1 MSFSAL
7 DLDRAVPVL
16 LAEGL
21 LEVAAVVDGDFRLQA
36 ASRRHVSFRCE
47 RRLGSG
53 YLIKQADP
61 NLEDGPETL
70 ATEADFYALCNVEPR
85 LCELGRHLPRIHSWN
100 PEAQRL
106 ITELLADYR
115 TLWQSR
121 GSELDPAE
129 LEESVS
135 ALAAVLALLHRTFRD
150 PDLAANPRLAQ
161 LSVKAPSIL
170 ALPRPGIQL
179 LRHLSAGQRQLLGV
193 VQSEAWPSAS
203 LDRLR
208 REWRP
213 ETLIHGD
220 IRADNVLVPR
230 IAGVEPRLVLV
241 DWELVQW
248 GDPAWDL
255 AGALQDLLGFW
266 IRSLPG
272 TPGLSPEERAARA
285 ETPLPRVQPLFRALR
300 DAYRE
305 AAEISEAEVEALLS
319 RAVELSAA
327 RLLQTV
333 YEYGAGQ
340 DALPDSAVLALQ
352 IATNVLRDP
361 AGATVH
367 LYGLR

>member
-1 MSFSAL
+1 MSLPAL
-7 DLDRAVPVL
+7 DLDRAVPFL

-21 LEVAAVVDGDFRLQA
+21 LDVSALVDGDFRLLA
-36 ASRRHVSFRCE
+36 TARRHLSLRLE
-47 RRLGSG
+47 RRRGPG

-61 NLEDGPETL
+61 TLADGLDTL
-70 ATEADFYALCNVEPR
+70 ATEAGFYDLCQREPG
-85 LCELGRHLPRIHSWN
+85 LSELGRHLPRLHSWD
-100 PEAQRL
+100 PEGQRL
-106 ITELLADYR
+106 ITELLTDYES
-115 TLWQSR
+115 LWQHGGKGPEIER
-121 GSELDPAE
+121 LAAP
-129 LEESVS
+129 VS
-135 ALAAVLALLHRTFRD
+135 LLAAVLALLHRTFRD
-150 PDLAANPRLAQ
+150 PELKAGSRLAE
-161 LSVKAPSIL
+161 LTVKAPSIL
-170 ALPRPGIQL
+170 ALPLPGIQL
-179 LRHLSAGQRQLLGV
+179 LRHLSAAQRQLLAI
-193 VQSEAWPSAS
+193 VQSEGWPSDAL
-203 LDRLR
+203 LDLR
-208 REWRP
+208 RTWRP

-230 IAGVEPRLVLV
+230 DDGVEPRLVLV

-272 TPGLSPEERAARA
+272 TPGLSPEERAAKA
-285 ETPLPRVQPLFRALR
+285 ETPLSRLQPLFRTLR

-305 AAEISEAEVEALLS
+305 AARISGEETEALLA

-327 RLLQTV
+327 RLVQTA

-352 IATNVLRDP
+352 IATNILRDP
-361 AGATVH
+361 TGAAVY